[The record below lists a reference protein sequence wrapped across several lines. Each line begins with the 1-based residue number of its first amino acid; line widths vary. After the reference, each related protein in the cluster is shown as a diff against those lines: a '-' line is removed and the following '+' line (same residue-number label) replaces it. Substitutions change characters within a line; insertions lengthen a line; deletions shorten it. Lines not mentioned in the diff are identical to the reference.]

1 MRSSIHAIVHLWGKD
16 GPDRQGGRS
25 VWPTRRGPRRGR
37 TSAETRPSPG
47 GGTVARSAILPV
59 LLVTGALT
67 ASALAPAQAAQAAPA
82 RAKVTVTI
90 TAQGTDMSGV
100 VRSSRP
106 KRCAADRTVKVFK
119 LVGGEPH
126 LWATDTT
133 DLQGGRYVWSTG
145 NTGTEGRFFAKV
157 ARKAGCRGD
166 VSPTIRVRRND

>member
-25 VWPTRRGPRRGR
+25 VWPTRRTTRRGR
-37 TSAETRPSPG
+37 APSKGHPSSG
-47 GGTVARSAILPV
+47 GGSVAKSTILPL
-59 LLVTGALT
+59 LLVAGALT
-67 ASALAPAQAAQAAPA
+67 ASATLVPAQAAPA
-82 RAKVTVTI
+82 RAEVTVTI

-100 VRSSRP
+100 VKSPRP

-133 DLQGGRYVWSTG
+133 DLQNGRYAWSTG